1 MFTSMEDPIWQQPLQ
16 EEEVEEVVVV
26 VVVVELEFTEID
38 ESNMGRQREV

>member
-26 VVVVELEFTEID
+26 VVVELEFTEID